1 MVADFS
7 SLDGLSSGEPMGLP
21 LRHSNLGREV
31 GLQLVHNIHEIV
43 VQLRFIRHPLGVLN
57 TLGQQPLHPLV
68 LEQNLGAHV
77 DLLLRN
83 ARRLEM
89 FEC

>member
-57 TLGQQPLHPLV
+57 ALGQQPLHPLV